1 MAFRINTNVSAMN
14 ALRNVS
20 NTGDS
25 LAMSITRL
33 STGLRINTAA
43 DDPAG
48 LIISENFKAQL
59 SGLGQAI
66 KNSQDATNYAKTA
79 EGALSEVNNLLTSAR
94 ALAVAAGNTGA
105 ATSTQ
110 IQADQSQLQGIVSS
124 ITRIAQQTQFGTKRL
139 LDGSSGINASV
150 TDATLL
156 NMLQISG
163 TFGGQPVSTNGAVVM
178 TVNAASTQATFD
190 SRAFGADDTATVG
203 AANAGSFTINGTTI
217 TADANDTVSQLRDK
231 INAVSAQ
238 TGVVATSN
246 NTGVISFVSVG
257 YGTGAAINLAD
268 SSGAVLS
275 GGAGYQTAKGTDGNA
290 TLNINGLTALFTAS
304 RNGTDGLTFTDADGN
319 SIRLT
324 EGANNTSVTNKTV
337 GEVIVGSA
345 QFQIGGNAGQTTTL
359 SLGNFAASQLGTGAV
374 TGLNLSNLDL
384 TSASGA
390 SDAIKVIDQAISQ
403 VSTARGQI
411 GSFQTNILGS
421 NIRSLGSA
429 QENLSATESSIVD
442 TDVASEMTQFT
453 KLQILQQ
460 SGMAV
465 LAQANQAPQAV
476 LSLIKGLG

>member
-20 NTGDS
+20 STGDS

-48 LIISENFKAQL
+48 LIISENFKSQL

-79 EGALSEVNNLLTSAR
+79 EGALAEVNNLLTSAR

-110 IQADQSQLQGIVSS
+110 IQADQSQLMGIVSS

-150 TDATLL
+150 TDSTLL
-156 NMLQISG
+156 GSLQIGGS
-163 TFGGQPVSTNGAVVM
+163 FGGQSVSSNSSVVM
-178 TVNAASTQATFD
+178 TVNAASTQASFA
-190 SRAFGADDTATVG
+190 SRSFGADDTATVG

-217 TADANDTVSQLRDK
+217 TAGANDTVAQLRDK
-231 INAVSAQ
+231 INAASAQ

-246 NTGVISFVSVG
+246 NTGVITFASVG
-257 YGTGAAINLAD
+257 YGTGSQINLAD
-268 SSGAVLS
+268 SSGAVLV
-275 GGAGYQTAKGTDGNA
+275 GGAGYQTATGTDGNA
-290 TLNINGLTALFTAS
+290 TLKINGVTALFTAS
-304 RNGTDGLTFTDADGN
+304 RNGTDGLTFSDADGN

-324 EGANNTSVTNKTV
+324 AAANNTSVTNQTV
-337 GEVIVGSA
+337 GEVVVGSA

-359 SLGNFAASQLGTGAV
+359 SLGNFAASQLGAGAV

-390 SDAIKVIDQAISQ
+390 SSAIQVIDAAIGQ
-403 VSTARGQI
+403 VSQARGQI

-429 QENLSATESSIVD
+429 QENMSATESSIED

-465 LAQANQAPQAV
+465 LAQANSAPQAV

>member
-1 MAFRINTNVSAMN
+1 
-14 ALRNVS
+14 
-20 NTGDS
+20 
-25 LAMSITRL
+25 
-33 STGLRINTAA
+33 
-43 DDPAG
+43 
-48 LIISENFKAQL
+48 
-59 SGLGQAI
+59 
-66 KNSQDATNYAKTA
+66 
-79 EGALSEVNNLLTSAR
+79 
-94 ALAVAAGNTGA
+94 
-105 ATSTQ
+105 
-110 IQADQSQLQGIVSS
+110 
-124 ITRIAQQTQFGTKRL
+124 
-139 LDGSSGINASV
+139 
-150 TDATLL
+150 
-156 NMLQISG
+156 
-163 TFGGQPVSTNGAVVM
+163 AVVM
-178 TVNAASTQATFD
+178 TVNAASTQATFN

-217 TADANDTVSQLRDK
+217 YADANDTVAQLRDK
-231 INAVSAQ
+231 INTVSAQ
-238 TGVVATSN
+238 TGVVAITN
-246 NTGVISFVSVG
+246 NTGVITFDSVG
-257 YGTGAAINLAD
+257 YGSGAAINLAD

-290 TLNINGLTALFTAS
+290 TLTVGGISALFTAS

-319 SIRLT
+319 SIHLT

-359 SLGNFAASQLGTGAV
+359 SLGNFAASQLGAGAV

-429 QENLSATESSIVD
+429 QENLGATESSIVD